1 MKVAIIACGARKE
14 ETAMPAEK
22 LYARSTLFRF
32 AVSYA
37 KKNFQA
43 VYCLSA
49 RHGLLRLTDVIE
61 PYNQGLGQM
70 HGKEFKDWLR
80 TVTEQITKE
89 IPEGS
94 ELHFFAGYKARLLM
108 KWLEEKYQCSA
119 PLANYRIGKQL
130 KFLKE
135 RLA

>member
-1 MKVAIIACGARKE
+1 MKVAIIACGSRKE

-22 LYARSTLFRF
+22 LYSRSTLFRF

-37 KKNFQA
+37 KKNYGA
-43 VYCLSA
+43 IYCLSA
-49 RHGLLRLTDVIE
+49 KHGLLRLTDTVE
-61 PYNQGLGQM
+61 PYDQALSQI

-80 TVTEQITKE
+80 MVSEQITKE

-119 PLANYRIGKQL
+119 PLANLTIGKQL